1 MAIDSGPT
9 AAAAASAATLGAA
22 RDVPAAL
29 KKPKLDP
36 GSGILTLE
44 NGVFSTTQAS
54 YPLKLLS
61 PHAVGVRL
69 AYMIAYGGGLV
80 AGDHIHLDVTVG
92 AGDTLALLTQG
103 STKVFRHQAGIR
115 RPQSHLLHAIHHSRD
130 TLGTAARGD
139 ARPLNTYAGGRYPAD
154 LRADE
159 PEAPTSRQRMLVTVR
174 EGGTVFLLP
183 DSISPFKDSRYVQAQ
198 RFVLEPGASALV
210 LDWVNSGRGRHEPPP
225 VLKDKIHEKDY
236 KHVPTQADEVWQMEY
251 YASINE
257 VVVGGRVVARERMVL
272 QDQHGNSIRDRLR
285 PYHVY
290 ATVLVYGPAMAKA
303 RTLLDAIADNE
314 SQFQIPRP
322 PGLVW
327 SWSALDEHGGI
338 IRLAAVNVEDIRFW
352 LRSVLTQGGM
362 ADIVGESL
370 WPRCL

>member
-1 MAIDSGPT
+1 MAI
-9 AAAAASAATLGAA
+9 ASVMGAP

-36 GSGILTLE
+36 GSGILSLRD
-44 NGVFSTTQAS
+44 GVFTTTQAS

-80 AGDHIHLDVTVG
+80 AGDHIHLDVDVDG
-92 AGDTLALLTQG
+92 VLVLLTQG

-115 RPQSHLLHAIHHSRD
+115 RPQSHLLHSIHHSPETVGRVGSD
-130 TLGTAARGD
+130 E
-139 ARPLNTYAGGRYPAD
+139 ARPLNTYKGGKYPAD
-154 LRADE
+154 LRVDE
-159 PEAPTSRQRMLVTVR
+159 PEAPTSRQRMLVKVSP
-174 EGGTVFLLP
+174 GSTVFLLP
-183 DSISPFKDSRYVQAQ
+183 DSISPFAQSRHIQSQ
-198 RFVLEPGASALV
+198 RFVLAPGASALI

-225 VLKDKIHEKDY
+225 VLKDKIHAKDY
-236 KHVPTQADEVWQMEY
+236 VHVPHEADEFWAMGY

-257 VVVGGRVVARERMVL
+257 VVVDGRVVARERMVL
-272 QDQHGNSIRDRLR
+272 QDQPGNGIKDRLL

-290 ATVLVYGPAMAKA
+290 ATVLVYGPRMAKL
-303 RTLLDAIADNE
+303 RSLLDQIADNE

-322 PGLVW
+322 PGLIW
-327 SWSALDEHGGI
+327 SWSVLDENGGI
-338 IRLAAVNVEDIRFW
+338 IRLAAVHVEDIRVW

-362 ADIVGESL
+362 ADIVGEGL

>member
-1 MAIDSGPT
+1 MS
-9 AAAAASAATLGAA
+9 TLGAP

-36 GSGILTLE
+36 GSGILALKD
-44 NGVFSTTQAS
+44 GVFTTNQAS

-61 PHAVGVRL
+61 PHAFGVRL

-80 AGDHIHLDVTVG
+80 AGDHIHLDVHVDG
-92 AGDTLALLTQG
+92 VLVLLTQG
-103 STKVFRHQAGIR
+103 STKVFRHQPGIR
-115 RPQSHLLHAIHHSRD
+115 RPQSHLLHSIHHSPE
-130 TLGTAARGD
+130 TVGTVGADA
-139 ARPLNTYAGGRYPAD
+139 ARPLNTYTGGKYPAD
-154 LRADE
+154 LRVDE
-159 PEAPTSRQRMLVTVR
+159 PEAPTSRQRLLVHVA
-174 EGGTVFLLP
+174 EGSTVFLLP
-183 DSISPFKDSRYVQAQ
+183 DSISPFRDSRYIQAQ

-225 VLKDKIHEKDY
+225 VLKSKIHDKDY
-236 KHVPTQADEVWQMEY
+236 KHVPTQEDEVWEMDY

-257 VVVGGRVVARERMVL
+257 IVIGGKVVARERMVL
-272 QDQHGNSIRDRLR
+272 QDQEGNSIRDRLR

-290 ATVLVYGPAMAKA
+290 ATVLVYGPKMEKV
-303 RTLLDAIADNE
+303 RRLLDAIADNE

-322 PGLVW
+322 PGLIW
-327 SWSALDEHGGI
+327 SWSSLDENGGI

-362 ADIVGESL
+362 ADIVGEAL